1 VDEAVVMH
9 ATSGRMAIVK
19 EKTIMKRVRARFLSF
34 FFWFSNWFEFSCWN
48 LSMCFTWKKYLSWIV
63 SSI

>member
-19 EKTIMKRVRARFLSF
+19 EKTIMKRVRAILLSL
-34 FFWFSNWFEFSCWN
+34 FSCFSKWLDVLCWN
-48 LSMCFTWKKYLSWIV
+48 LSIRFTWENI
-63 SSI
+63 

>member
-19 EKTIMKRVRARFLSF
+19 ENKHNEKSAGKISFSLFL
-34 FFWFSNWFEFSCWN
+34 
-48 LSMCFTWKKYLSWIV
+48 LL
-63 SSI
+63 